1 MKKKHH
7 KKPRP
12 AKRAASHKTA
22 KHSPHAKRTKR
33 AKRTKHHGEH
43 ATPGPHS
50 FSLLRAIKRR
60 REAEHGEHP
69 EPHGMREVGHH
80 AHNRAARPVHKRGR
94 HHEAEPVITEKSFE
108 KMLAMRR
115 FQHHTR

>member
-12 AKRAASHKTA
+12 AKHAAPHKTA
-22 KHSPHAKRTKR
+22 KHSAHAKRV
-33 AKRTKHHGEH
+33 AHTKHHGEH
-43 ATPGPHS
+43 GKPTPQSSP
-50 FSLLRAIKRR
+50 LLRAIRRR
-60 REAEHGEHP
+60 REAERGEHA
-69 EPHGMREVGHH
+69 EPHETREAGQH
-80 AHNRAARPVHKRGR
+80 AHKHVAHPTRKRGQ
-94 HHEAEPVITEKSFE
+94 HPAEPVITEKSFE